1 MQGIPC
7 KRNQKAYKIGLLYI
21 QTCSDRYGDGSVETI
36 IILLSIY
43 WYQNTVITILIIY
56 HYRWIIKAIR

>member
-21 QTCSDRYGDGSVETI
+21 QTCSDRFGDGSVETI
-36 IILLSIY
+36 IILIY
-43 WYQNTVITILIIY
+43 TD
-56 HYRWIIKAIR
+56 IKIQ